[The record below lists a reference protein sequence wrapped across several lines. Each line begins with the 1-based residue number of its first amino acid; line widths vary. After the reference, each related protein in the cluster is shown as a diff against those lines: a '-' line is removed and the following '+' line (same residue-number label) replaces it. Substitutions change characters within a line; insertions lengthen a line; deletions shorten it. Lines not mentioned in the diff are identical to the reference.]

1 MTYKE
6 LFILMINNVNNIISK
21 RKIHTGKFYIVENE
35 IHTGKEKINTLSL
48 ELYYIQ
54 GLEKIRIY
62 KIQKQYP
69 IQEDIYLQV
78 QDVKNLRYEELYKTI
93 YEEFFNS
100 ILLEKNPNITALN
113 KYNIISIRSL
123 IQYGFKQK
131 QEENEES

>member
-21 RKIHTGKFYIVENE
+21 RKIHTGKFCIVENE
-35 IHTGKEKINTLSL
+35 IHIGKEKINTISL

-54 GLEKIRIY
+54 DLEKIRIY

>member
-113 KYNIISIRSL
+113 KYNIISIRNL